1 MWGLLRLAPIIFI
14 MVSQLLHI
22 LLHSIFDMYLLHV
35 YCMNTCNF
43 SCSVGCHVEDSEV
56 DSKRDG
62 GRFKE
67 TAHQ

>member
-1 MWGLLRLAPIIFI
+1 
-14 MVSQLLHI
+14 MVSHL